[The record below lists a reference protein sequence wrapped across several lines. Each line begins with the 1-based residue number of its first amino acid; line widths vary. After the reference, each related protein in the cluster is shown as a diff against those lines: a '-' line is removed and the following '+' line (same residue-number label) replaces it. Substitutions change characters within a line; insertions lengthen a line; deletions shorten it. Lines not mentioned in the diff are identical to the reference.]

1 MPQRYEVS
9 FKIQNKININS
20 KLINSKF
27 KINKCKFKIYKFL
40 DALAPRRA
48 VKRGTK
54 FKINKS
60 KIQKKQIAKRHLR
73 KKKGAPNGFGALSQV
88 TLS

>member
-9 FKIQNKININS
+9 FKIQNKICINS

-27 KINKCKFKIYKFL
+27 KINKFL

-48 VKRGTK
+48 VKRGTKFKINKCK